1 MIKDFLASKF
11 GRSVVAFAAGA
22 CATAAPQLLMGDVH
36 AARITLASS
45 VGGLCALIALHF
57 KSEGAS

>member
-1 MIKDFLASKF
+1 MAKSFFDSKF
-11 GRSVVAFAAGA
+11 GRSVVAFVAGSA
-22 CATAAPQLLMGDVH
+22 ATAAPQLLMGDVH

-57 KSEGAS
+57 KNEGAS